1 VSSGPPALLH
11 NRTATF
17 RNLGTP
23 LLLVA
28 ASAVFVLQA
37 ASFRYL
43 SDDAFIAF
51 RYAQNWASGYGPIYN
66 VGERVEGYTNF
77 LWMAMLAGLDRAGLD
92 IVLAAQVLGVVLGL
106 ATILLTYRFSL
117 RWHPARSPWAALA
130 AVLLALNVAFAAW
143 ATGGLETHLF
153 TFLVLLSAFLHL
165 QELDEPRRA
174 PWSGVAMAL
183 CVMARPDGLVFVG
196 LSALHRLWVHRGR
209 PTRQDLLW
217 GSTFALLYG
226 PYYAWRFAYYGYPFP
241 NTFYAKVAGGPERFL
256 RGWEHVA
263 GFVLEYGAGPFAILA
278 GLLVILRQ
286 LNRDCAFL
294 ALLVAGFMGYVI
306 WIGGDSL
313 IEYRFLLAVTP
324 LLYLLIQQSVWKVT
338 DLAREWQRKRAFRT
352 RLFPPL
358 LLGILLCG
366 LVYLLGA
373 QPSVQ
378 GSRQR
383 VVRTRIQY
391 EDFATMGKWLREQV
405 PQEASLAV
413 HHAGA
418 MPFYSQL
425 TTLDLYGLNDVHIA
439 HRTMA
444 DLGKGYAG
452 HEKYDVDYMLSR
464 RPTYIAPL
472 PLRNKPF
479 ELEDWH
485 HFDQDPW
492 FPDNQEMLDSPLFQ
506 SLYSLR
512 SVDLSASVSPDYGTI
527 FNFFQ
532 LRDIGLAQ
540 ERQVVWDFGGDGRM
554 AGWNSWAGM
563 EATAVEGSALLLSAT
578 QPDSSIEISDL
589 RLWAT
594 PCDRL
599 TIRMR
604 LTAGTE
610 ARISW
615 LNGPPPRKSEFQ
627 SLSFEVEPDGQY
639 HTYEL
644 AIGDQRFWAGTIGNL
659 RLQPTNEPGE
669 IEIDAITFERACGAS

>member
-1 VSSGPPALLH
+1 VFSGPSARLH
-11 NRTATF
+11 NRTAIF
-17 RNLGTP
+17 RNLWTP
-23 LLLVA
+23 LLLAA
-28 ASAVFVLQA
+28 ASAAFALQA
-37 ASFRYL
+37 VGFRYL
-43 SDDAFIAF
+43 SDDAFITF
-51 RYAQNWASGYGPIYN
+51 RYAQNWADGYGPIYN
-66 VGERVEGYTNF
+66 VGETAEGYTNF
-77 LWMAMLAGLDRAGLD
+77 LWMAILAGLDRAGAD
-92 IVLAAQVLGVVLGL
+92 IVLAAQVLGVVLGV
-106 ATILLTYRFSL
+106 ATILLTFRFSL
-117 RWHPARSPWAALA
+117 RWHSARSLWAALA

-165 QELDEPRRA
+165 QEMDDPHRA

-183 CVMARPDGLVFVG
+183 LVMARPDGLVFVG
-196 LSALHRLWVHRGR
+196 LSVLHRLWVHRGR
-209 PTRQDLLW
+209 LARQDLLW
-217 GSTFALLYG
+217 GSAFALLYG

-241 NTFYAKVAGGPERFL
+241 NTFYAKVGGGPERFL

-263 GFVLEYGAGPFAILA
+263 GFVLEYGGGPLAILA

-294 ALLVAGFMGYVI
+294 TLQVAGFMGYVI

-313 IEYRFLLAVTP
+313 IEYRFLLAITP
-324 LLYLLIQQSVWKVT
+324 LLYLLIQESVWKVT
-338 DLAREWQRKRAFRT
+338 DLARGWQRKRAFRAG
-352 RLFPPL
+352 LFPPA
-358 LLGILLCG
+358 LLGTILCG
-366 LVYLLGA
+366 LAYLLVA

-383 VVRTRIQY
+383 VVRTRVQY
-391 EDFATMGKWLREQV
+391 EDFATMGKWLRDQV
-405 PQEASLAV
+405 PREASLAV

-418 MPFYSQL
+418 MPFYSRL

-439 HRTMA
+439 HRVMP

-472 PLRNKPF
+472 PLRNRPF
-479 ELEDWH
+479 DLEDWH
-485 HFDQDPW
+485 HFDEDPW
-492 FPDNQEMLDSPLFQ
+492 FPDNEEMLDSPLFQ

-512 SVDLSASVSPDYGTI
+512 SVDLSASVSSDYGTI

-532 LRDIGLAQ
+532 LRDISLTQ
-540 ERQVVWDFGGDGRM
+540 DRQVVWDFGGDRST
-554 AGWNSWAGM
+554 AGWSSWTGM
-563 EATAVEGSALLLSAT
+563 EAKAVEGSAVLLNAI

-589 RLWAT
+589 QLWAT

-599 TIRMR
+599 TIQMR
-604 LTAGTE
+604 VTAGTE
-610 ARISW
+610 ARVSW

-627 SLSFEVEPDGQY
+627 SLSFQVEPDGQY

-644 AIGDQRFWAGTIGNL
+644 EIGDRPFWAGTIASL
-659 RLQPTNEPGE
+659 RLQPTNQPAE